1 MTLRIMAMMALALS
15 VSGCATG
22 DDPTLVTGSIRPE
35 APALIADVAPDY
47 AAAYLPQVAGR
58 IESVRQSSKPEQV
71 FQTILYPSPGYEAG
85 ENTLSVSIAPSSSDP
100 SYRQAPTRNEIMA
113 EIRAALPGAAMA
125 IAAAPGRNLQGPF
138 GYATGPGT
146 GGGACIFAWQVA
158 SDISR
163 SEQTGFGKLAR
174 SRHAAKIRLRYC
186 HPSMNEAA
194 LVSMMSGM
202 RVREISGTTIEM
214 LRFAEGSG
222 VPLREG
228 YASAPSPASEAVAPA
243 KPVAQSVSRPVVVEE
258 DSPVRG
264 APRVLK
270 PGELQASAV
279 ALPDKPVIMTAAR
292 VGVTPNR
299 KPPLVP
305 LPGDL

>member
-58 IESVRQSSKPEQV
+58 VEAVRQSSKPGHV
-71 FQTILYPSPGYEAG
+71 FQTILYPNAGYEAG
-85 ENTLSVSIAPSSSDP
+85 ENTLSVSIAPPSSDT
-100 SYRQAPTRNEIMA
+100 SFRQAPTRNEIMA
-113 EIRAALPGAAMA
+113 EIRAALPGRAMA
-125 IAAAPGRNLQGPF
+125 IAAAPGQNLQGPF

-146 GGGACIFAWQVA
+146 GGGACIFAWQIA
-158 SDISR
+158 KDISR
-163 SEQTGFGKLAR
+163 SEQTGLGKLAR
-174 SRHAAKIRLRYC
+174 SGHAAKIRLRYC

-194 LVSMMSGM
+194 LVSMMSGL
-202 RVREISGTTIEM
+202 RVREISDATIEM

-222 VPLREG
+222 VPLRAG
-228 YASAPSPASEAVAPA
+228 YASDPSPESEAVAPTKRVA
-243 KPVAQSVSRPVVVEE
+243 GPVSEPVVVEE
-258 DSPVRG
+258 ESPAPTG
-264 APRVLK
+264 PRVLK
-270 PGELQASAV
+270 PGELQASVV
-279 ALPDKPVIMTAAR
+279 ALPDKPVTVAAAR
-292 VGVTPNR
+292 ADVAPNR

-305 LPGDL
+305 LPGDV